1 MYNVKAVAPLIS
13 VATSNR
19 KQEREDS
26 NQSFREKHDAL
37 AATIGAARTNVTQLN
52 SEKRE
57 LLRQGYGETDDEVK
71 DINAKIADEQQREKG
86 AIDEMNP
93 RIRERV
99 KGQTPVAHPGNPNNT
114 SSTPQTFSIGAWKKA
129 NPKGDVDAAKAEAKK
144 RGYNVV
150 N

>member
-1 MYNVKAVAPLIS
+1 LVS
-13 VATSNR
+13 VATQDR
-19 KQEREDS
+19 KQNREDA

-37 AATIGAARTNVTQLN
+37 SATIGAARTNVTQLE

-57 LLRQGYGETDDEVK
+57 LIRQGFSASDNEVK
-71 DINAKIADEQQREKG
+71 EVQSKIEAEQKREQG
-86 AIDEMNP
+86 AIDEMHP
-93 RIRERV
+93 RERV
-99 KGQTPVAHPGNPNNT
+99 KAQTPTAHPGNPNNT

-129 NPKGDVDAAKAEAKK
+129 NPKGDVDAAKAEAKR